1 MAHVQQLRLTGHAAQ
16 FLRLVQDLGHL
27 DEEAVAR
34 LLLAV
39 GAQRREQS
47 GLVEVDELRRAVAQA
62 LFDRSEGTVQDGL
75 LGEDWPLL
83 FS

>member
-1 MAHVQQLRLTGHAAQ
+1 MTRAQHLRLTGHAAQ

-34 LLLAV
+34 LLQSV
-39 GAQRREQS
+39 GAQRGERS
-47 GLVEVDELRRAVAQA
+47 GLVELDELRRAVAHS
-62 LFDRSEGTVQDGL
+62 LFERSGGTIQDGL